1 MVGEY
6 YERCTDCDNPA
17 RQTEFGEWRDR
28 LLALLASFQ
37 RCARLAAPVHAAPTH
52 AAGRRDG
59 RHRVPASPSRGTLA
73 RSRRPPFTL
82 QRLCELLLNPQ
93 RVYTSTRKLMS
104 ALEKLLMVTKTIPA
118 TPQPSAPRGAAAEA
132 PSAGS
137 GAAGD
142 ESGASTSMLSHRNE
156 AEVETTPMEVDH
168 GQ

>member
-1 MVGEY
+1 
-6 YERCTDCDNPA
+6 
-17 RQTEFGEWRDR
+17 
-28 LLALLASFQ
+28 
-37 RCARLAAPVHAAPTH
+37 
-52 AAGRRDG
+52 
-59 RHRVPASPSRGTLA
+59 
-73 RSRRPPFTL
+73 
-82 QRLCELLLNPQ
+82 
-93 RVYTSTRKLMS
+93 MS

-156 AEVETTPMEVDH
+156 AEGETTPMEVDH